1 MNQSFVNQPEV
12 KEFVY
17 AEVRQYFTEKSNLK
31 DDVKS
36 DYFRIREKKERVIHS
51 GNRTIVILDDGSKG
65 ISKCSP
71 EDTYDKLTGIKIAY
85 NRAKI
90 KSLQKQLKNL
100 IK

>member
-1 MNQSFVNQPEV
+1 MNNFVNEPEV
-12 KEFVY
+12 KEFIY
-17 AEVRQYFTEKSNLK
+17 NEVKQYFTEKSNLK
-31 DDVKS
+31 DEVKN

-71 EDTYDKLTGIKIAY
+71 DDKYDKLKGIKIAY

-90 KSLQKQLKNL
+90 KSLEKELKKL
-100 IK
+100 YK